1 MFTMTSKR
9 VMNLKAKLKAAQ
21 AELTIRL
28 RAKTHADRAYSKTV
42 KEINEHLSKLAKTQR
57 KVEPPF

>member
-1 MFTMTSKR
+1 MFTMTPKR

-28 RAKTHADRAYSKTV
+28 RAKTHADREYIKVT
-42 KEINEHLSKLAKTQR
+42 KEVNDYINKLEKTQR
-57 KVEPPF
+57 

>member
-42 KEINEHLSKLAKTQR
+42 KEINDYIDKLEKTQR
-57 KVEPPF
+57 